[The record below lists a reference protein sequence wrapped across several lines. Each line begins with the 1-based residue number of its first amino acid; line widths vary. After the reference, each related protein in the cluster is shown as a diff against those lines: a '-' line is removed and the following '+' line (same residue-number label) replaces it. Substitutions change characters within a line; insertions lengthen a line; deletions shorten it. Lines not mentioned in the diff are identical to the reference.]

1 MPREWNTPVREGWNA
16 PILQIIKAID
26 NHTRLHLETGDHWH
40 WERAEDLR
48 NYLHKLKNY
57 IHAQEGRG

>member
-1 MPREWNTPVREGWNA
+1 MSKEWNTSVRDKWDDPVR
-16 PILQIIKAID
+16 QIVKAID
-26 NHTRLHLETGDHWH
+26 NHTRLYLETGDHWH

-48 NYLHKLKNY
+48 NYLRKLKNY

>member
-1 MPREWNTPVREGWNA
+1 MPIEWNTSVRDKWDD
-16 PILQIIKAID
+16 PIRQIVKAID
-26 NHTRLHLETGDHWH
+26 NHTRLYLETGDRWH